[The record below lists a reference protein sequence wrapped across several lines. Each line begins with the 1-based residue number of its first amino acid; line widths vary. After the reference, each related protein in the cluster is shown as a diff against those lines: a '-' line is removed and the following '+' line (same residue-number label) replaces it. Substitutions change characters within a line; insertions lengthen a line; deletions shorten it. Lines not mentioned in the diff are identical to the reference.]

1 MLPFSL
7 EIKSIDHNY
16 FRIWTNRSCWQQFFD
31 FFVSFVFNPFVDLNS
46 CNSVARIIYVKLQI
60 LSIKMLFPGFH
71 HFVRWALTRQKL
83 LSLIC
88 SKRPDQN
95 QNGQI
100 RILNEPKSAR
110 TKFWSGRLNRNSR
123 IRILCGQILARSEF
137 WSGRFDSDPASF
149 SQDSTKGWHPE
160 KMSDRHTAG
169 QSDGSTAWTQGNGRK
184 KLAYRETR
192 QLYAEQ
198 MYICGRML

>member
-110 TKFWSGRLNRNSR
+110 TKFWSGRLNRNRPVSAKTVQSGD
-123 IRILCGQILARSEF
+123 ILKKCLIGIQQPISLSPTFFCLFPCVQAVE
-137 WSGRFDSDPASF
+137 SG
-149 SQDSTKGWHPE
+149 
-160 KMSDRHTAG
+160 
-169 QSDGSTAWTQGNGRK
+169 
-184 KLAYRETR
+184 
-192 QLYAEQ
+192 
-198 MYICGRML
+198 

>member
-100 RILNEPKSAR
+100 RILKEPKSAR
-110 TKFWSGRLNRNSR
+110 SAN
-123 IRILCGQILARSEF
+123 
-137 WSGRFDSDPASF
+137 SDPAV
-149 SQDSTKGWHPE
+149 WIV
-160 KMSDRHTAG
+160 TAG
-169 QSDGSTAWTQGNGRK
+169 SEFCAGRFWLVQNSDLDEKYGTASLNYQNKNFLENPFMNWSFDSPK
-184 KLAYRETR
+184 K
-192 QLYAEQ
+192 
-198 MYICGRML
+198 